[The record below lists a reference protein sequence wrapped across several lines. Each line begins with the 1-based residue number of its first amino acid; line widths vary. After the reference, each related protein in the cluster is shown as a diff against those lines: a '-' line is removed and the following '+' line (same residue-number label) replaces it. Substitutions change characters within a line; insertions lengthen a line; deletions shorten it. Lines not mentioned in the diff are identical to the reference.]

1 MIAWT
6 SIGVLLGALLASM
19 VDYQQFRATDWLIVA
34 FSLGFVGF
42 FRRTVPAICVVLLA
56 GVALGFSAGV
66 QTLHRLEPLHQLVGT
81 TQTVT
86 GRVSDDTT
94 RGPSGDQ
101 RIQLTDLSIHETELN
116 GTIWINAF
124 EQSDIKRGDIVTA
137 EGTISDGFGTMQ
149 ASIFEADVTAI
160 VRPEPGDIA
169 RIARDN
175 FSDKVAE
182 FISAPQASLGV
193 SFLVGQRSNLPS
205 DIQEMFRDLGLVH
218 LVVASGFHLTIVIR
232 FSRRLLAPWSKFLA
246 LSGSLVLIFGF
257 LLLTGFST
265 SMTRASLVAGL
276 SLLAW
281 FVGRSIHP
289 LILLPVV
296 AAITVL
302 INPLFIWSDMA
313 WYLSFA
319 AFTGVII
326 YAPLIQKYFW
336 AADKE
341 PGALRYII
349 VATLSAQLLTFPI
362 IALTFEQYSPLAV
375 LANVLVLPIVP
386 LVMLGTFATGAM
398 GFIVPWLAN
407 IFGWLTELG
416 LRYITTMV
424 EYLSLLPWATKPIAI
439 SPLQI
444 IMFYAAL
451 LGLAIYATRVTK
463 HSLRTENPIE

>member
-6 SIGVLLGALLASM
+6 SVGVLLGALLASV
-19 VDYQQFRATDWLIVA
+19 VDYQQFQARDWLIIA
-34 FSLGFVGF
+34 FSLSFVGF
-42 FRRTVPAICVVLLA
+42 FRRTIPAICMVLFA
-56 GVALGFSAGV
+56 GTALGLSAGIHSL
-66 QTLHRLEPLHQLVGT
+66 QNLDPLTQLSGT

-101 RIQLTDLSIHETELN
+101 RIQLTDISIDGQKLN
-116 GTIWINAF
+116 GAIWINAF
-124 EQSDIKRGDIVTA
+124 EQADIKRGDIVTA
-137 EGTISDGFGTMQ
+137 EGTIRDGFGTMQ
-149 ASIFEADVTAI
+149 ASMFRADVQDI

-169 RIARDN
+169 RVARDN
-175 FSDKVAE
+175 FSQKISE
-182 FISAPQASLGV
+182 FIASPQANLGV
-193 SFLVGQRSNLPS
+193 SFLVGQRSNLPA

-232 FSRRLLAPWSKFLA
+232 FSRKLLAPWSKYLA
-246 LSGSLVLIFGF
+246 LSGSLMLIFGF

-302 INPLFIWSDMA
+302 INPLYIWADMA

-336 AADKE
+336 PADKE
-341 PGALRYII
+341 PGWLRYIV

-362 IALTFEQYSPLAV
+362 IALTFEQYSPLAII
-375 LANVLVLPIVP
+375 ANVLVLPIVP
-386 LVMLGTFATGAM
+386 LVMLGTFATGAI
-398 GFIVPWLAN
+398 GYILPWLGT
-407 IFGWLTELG
+407 IFGWFTELG
-416 LRYITTMV
+416 LRYITTV
-424 EYLSLLPWATKPIAI
+424 VDYLALLPWATRPITM
-439 SPLQI
+439 SPIQI
-444 IMFYAAL
+444 ALFYVVL
-451 LGLAIYATRVTK
+451 FGLAVYATRVTK